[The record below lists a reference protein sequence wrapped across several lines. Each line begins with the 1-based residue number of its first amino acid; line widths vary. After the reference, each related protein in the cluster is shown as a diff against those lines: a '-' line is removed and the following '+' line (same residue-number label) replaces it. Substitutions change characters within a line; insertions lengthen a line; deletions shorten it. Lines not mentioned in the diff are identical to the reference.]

1 MIKNI
6 IFDMDGVFR
15 LIKED
20 PIEDVL
26 PENLKTKCLAED
38 KDLTVK
44 QFYTKYFLKG
54 DIFDDYDKGKV
65 EQELVINRICETR
78 NVSKEFVEFMFSFR
92 LQKPNNIFFEE
103 TFKLAR
109 ELKQKGYSLYVLS
122 NMNKDLADKLK
133 IWIDKDLFNDV
144 IYSCDVGMVKPN
156 SDFFAHAIK
165 KWNISPTESVFVDD
179 RAENLV
185 PFSNLGGETFLFDR
199 FNLTNSTNTLRR
211 KIYES
216 NI

>member
-1 MIKNI
+1 MIKNV

-20 PIEDVL
+20 PIENVL
-26 PENLKTKCLAED
+26 PENLKSKCLAED
-38 KDLTVK
+38 RNLTVK

-54 DIFDDYDKGKV
+54 EIFEEYDKGHV
-65 EQELVINRICETR
+65 EQTAVVNKICESR
-78 NVSKEFVEFMFSFR
+78 NVQKDFLEYMFSFR
-92 LQKPNNIFFEE
+92 LERPNNIFFEE
-103 TFKLAR
+103 TFALAR

-144 IYSCDVGMVKPN
+144 IYSCDVGMMKPY
-156 SDFFAHAIK
+156 SDLFAHAIN
-165 KWNISPTESVFVDD
+165 KWKISPTESVFVDD

-199 FNLTNSTNTLRR
+199 FNLQTTTNSLRQ
-211 KIYES
+211 KIYKS
-216 NI
+216 

>member
-20 PIEDVL
+20 PIETVL

-38 KDLTVK
+38 RNLTVK

-54 DIFDDYDKGKV
+54 EIFEEYDKGMV
-65 EQELVINRICETR
+65 GQDAVVNQICASR
-78 NVSKEFVEFMFSFR
+78 NVQKDFLEYMFSFR
-92 LQKPNNIFFEE
+92 LERFNNIFFEE
-103 TFKLAR
+103 TFNLAR
-109 ELKQKGYSLYVLS
+109 ELKQKGYSIYVLS

-144 IYSCDVGMVKPN
+144 IYSCDVGMMKPDTN
-156 SDFFAHAIK
+156 LFAHAIA
-165 KWNISPTESVFVDD
+165 KWNISPNESVFVDD

-199 FNLTNSTNTLRR
+199 FNLVGTTNSLRK

-216 NI
+216 NM